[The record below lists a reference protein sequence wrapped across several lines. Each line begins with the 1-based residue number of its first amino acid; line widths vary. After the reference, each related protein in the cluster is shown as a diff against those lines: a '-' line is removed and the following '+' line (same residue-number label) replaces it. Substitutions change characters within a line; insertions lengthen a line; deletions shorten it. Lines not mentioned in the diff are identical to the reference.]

1 MKNPIAD
8 QTYVS
13 GQTYVSD
20 LTTNF
25 FLGRPVT
32 VLRDNLTPRVTR
44 SGGLNELY
52 AFCED
57 CHREGKLQLACRH
70 EIDIFC
76 LTKSYRHPKKTD
88 VDRLGGDT
96 DDNYYEISFGFR
108 ICRNK
113 Q

>member
-13 GQTYVSD
+13 D
-20 LTTNF
+20 LTEDSYIDSFTYSF
-25 FLGRPVT
+25 GDKLK
-32 VLRDNLTPRVTR
+32 PRVTR

-57 CHREGKLQLACRH
+57 CYREGKLQLACRH
-70 EIDIFC
+70 ELKFFQ
-76 LTKSYRHPKKTD
+76 LTKSYRHPKATG
-88 VDRLGGDT
+88 VDWMGGDT
-96 DDNYYEISFGFR
+96 DDNYHQIHFGFR
-108 ICRNK
+108 VVRSK